1 MERRAGPAIRYA
13 LPGRNPEQ
21 QRRVEV
27 SCIGGGGTPLGPS
40 RPKLKEDAMT
50 EQAFVDGLLWV
61 FGVIGG
67 LMAVFFLVLLICFIG
82 HEITWSIQERRR
94 QRRIQSWRAEQWQMV
109 RRKS

>member
-1 MERRAGPAIRYA
+1 MTRLRSVCIYSKRKGGCLSDRKRYA
-13 LPGRNPEQ
+13 SPRSDPER

-40 RPKLKEDAMT
+40 RPKLKEGAMT
-50 EQAFVDGLLWV
+50 EQAFVDGLLWA

-82 HEITWSIQERRR
+82 HE
-94 QRRIQSWRAEQWQMV
+94 
-109 RRKS
+109 

>member
-1 MERRAGPAIRYA
+1 
-13 LPGRNPEQ
+13 
-21 QRRVEV
+21 
-27 SCIGGGGTPLGPS
+27 
-40 RPKLKEDAMT
+40 MT
-50 EQAFVDGLLWV
+50 EQAFVDGLLWA

-94 QRRIQSWRAEQWQMV
+94 QRRIQSWRADQWQTV

>member
-21 QRRVEV
+21 QRRVV
-27 SCIGGGGTPLGPS
+27 YLVCRGGGTPLGPS
-40 RPKLKEDAMT
+40 RPKLKEGAMT
-50 EQAFVDGLLWV
+50 EQAFVDGLLWA